1 MLFSGKGGV
10 GTTTVA
16 AATATLA
23 AQRGSRTLVLSADP
37 ARGLAAVLDH
47 PLADV
52 PVEIES
58 GLFAQQVDVQRVFE
72 EQWQVLRGYF
82 GRLWEVTGTEPIDV
96 GELMVLP
103 GAAEVLTLLHLL
115 DQIRSGDYEVVVV
128 DTGPVAQLL
137 RLLTL
142 PETLSWYLRRM
153 VPDDCRVARL
163 LRPGPRLLGR
173 GDVAGAVTEPLIEA
187 AARLREIMNEVREVL
202 SDPSRSSVRLVL
214 TPESVVVGQTRAALT
229 ALALHGFGVDAVVA
243 NRVHTQAGADAWRA
257 GWVAVHRE
265 QLLEVERSFA
275 PIPVLRA
282 AYRAGEP
289 IGLEELAAFAAAAYP
304 GLDPVGVLGT
314 GGPAASGPADGGPG
328 DGGPGDGGP
337 LRVERAGDGFALSLS
352 LPFVD
357 RSEINLAR
365 IGDDELMVSVG
376 SQRRLFTLPS
386 ALRRCDVR
394 GAALRDDLLI
404 VSFVPN
410 PDLWVRV

>member
-1 MLFSGKGGV
+1 MRCVLFSGKGGV

-23 AQRGSRTLVLSADP
+23 AQRGNRTLVMSADP

-58 GLFAQQVDVQRVFE
+58 GLFAQQVDIQRAFE
-72 EQWQVLRGYF
+72 DQWQVLRGSF
-82 GRLWEVTGTEPIDV
+82 GRLWEATGTEPIDA
-96 GELMVLP
+96 GELMPLP
-103 GAAEVLTLLHLL
+103 GAEEVLTLLQLL
-115 DQIRSGDYEVVVV
+115 DQIRSGAYDVVVL

-153 VPDDCRVARL
+153 IPVDYRIAHL
-163 LRPGPRLLGR
+163 LRPSSRILGR
-173 GDVAGAVTEPLIEA
+173 GDVTEPLTGA
-187 AARLREIMNEVREVL
+187 ATRLREIMNEVREVL
-202 SDPSRSSVRLVL
+202 LDPSRSSVRLVL
-214 TPESVVVGQTRAALT
+214 TPESVVVGQTRGALT

-265 QLLEVERSFA
+265 QLLDVEVSFA

-289 IGLEELAAFAAAAYP
+289 IGLEELAAFAAAAYS
-304 GLDPVGVLGT
+304 GLDPVAVLGGGGLT
-314 GGPAASGPADGGPG
+314 GSEA
-328 DGGPGDGGP
+328 
-337 LRVERAGDGFALSLS
+337 LRVERTGDGFSLSLS
-352 LPFVD
+352 LPFVE
-357 RSEINLAR
+357 RSEIDLAR

-376 SQRRLFTLPS
+376 LQRRLFSLPS

-394 GAALRDDLLI
+394 GAVLRDDRLV

-410 PDLWVRV
+410 PDFWVRT

>member
-58 GLFAQQVDVQRVFE
+58 GLFAQQVDVQRAFE

-153 VPDDCRVARL
+153 VPADRRVARL

-173 GDVAGAVTEPLIEA
+173 GDVAGAVTEPLTEA
-187 AARLREIMNEVREVL
+187 AVRLREIMNEVREVL

-265 QLLEVERSFA
+265 QLLDVEMSFA

-304 GLDPVGVLGT
+304 GLDPVAVLGT
-314 GGPAASGPADGGPG
+314 GGPTDGGPAAS
-328 DGGPGDGGP
+328 GP
-337 LRVERAGDGFALSLS
+337 LRVERAGDGFALSLG

-394 GAALRDDLLI
+394 GAALRDDRLI